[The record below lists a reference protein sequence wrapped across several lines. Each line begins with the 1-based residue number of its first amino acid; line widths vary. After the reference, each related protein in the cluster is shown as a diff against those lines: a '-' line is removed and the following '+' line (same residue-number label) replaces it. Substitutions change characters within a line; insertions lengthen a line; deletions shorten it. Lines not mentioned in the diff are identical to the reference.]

1 MKNLKVVVLAILI
14 LLIGM
19 FILTGCSIGN
29 GEGMNPSYTEP
40 ETIEDEEQAM
50 EELKKNI
57 EKEVMG
63 ITQSGDYVIKLKN
76 NNDVPVYVDD
86 VSVRFFDAEGNFVK
100 KENTYDSYFCIPANN
115 EVVTYVWGYDNN
127 FSEYSKSEIEIMLGE
142 PLYTYLSENFEVKAS
157 DTNEE
162 IAVTIVNNN
171 DAELDSMKI
180 NVVFLKEGSVVGIE
194 DGSIYDEKIEANGG
208 AAYINVDYP
217 SDSDYE
223 DVTFDEF
230 KVYIISAYKR

>member
-19 FILTGCSIGN
+19 FILTGCSSGN
-29 GEGMNPSYTEP
+29 GEGMNPTYTEP

-194 DGSIYDEKIEANGG
+194 DGNIYDEKIEANGG

>member
-19 FILTGCSIGN
+19 FILTGCSSGN
-29 GEGMNPSYTEP
+29 GEGMNPTYTEP

-171 DAELDSMKI
+171 DDELDSMKI

>member
-19 FILTGCSIGN
+19 FILTGCSSGN
-29 GEGMNPSYTEP
+29 GEGMNPTYTEP

-127 FSEYSKSEIEIMLGE
+127 FSEYSKA
-142 PLYTYLSENFEVKAS
+142 K
-157 DTNEE
+157 
-162 IAVTIVNNN
+162 
-171 DAELDSMKI
+171 
-180 NVVFLKEGSVVGIE
+180 
-194 DGSIYDEKIEANGG
+194 
-208 AAYINVDYP
+208 
-217 SDSDYE
+217 
-223 DVTFDEF
+223 
-230 KVYIISAYKR
+230 

>member
-1 MKNLKVVVLAILI
+1 MKNLKVVVLTILI

-29 GEGMNPSYTEP
+29 GEGMNPTYTEP

-57 EKEVMG
+57 EKEVIG

-142 PLYTYLSENFEVKAS
+142 PLYTYLSENFEVKANN
-157 DTNEE
+157 TNEE

-194 DGSIYDEKIEANGG
+194 DGNIYDEKIEANGG

-223 DVTFDEF
+223 DVAFDEF

>member
-19 FILTGCSIGN
+19 FILTGCSSGN
-29 GEGMNPSYTEP
+29 GEGMNPTYTEP

-171 DAELDSMKI
+171 DDELDSMKI

-194 DGSIYDEKIEANGG
+194 DGNIYDEKIEANGG